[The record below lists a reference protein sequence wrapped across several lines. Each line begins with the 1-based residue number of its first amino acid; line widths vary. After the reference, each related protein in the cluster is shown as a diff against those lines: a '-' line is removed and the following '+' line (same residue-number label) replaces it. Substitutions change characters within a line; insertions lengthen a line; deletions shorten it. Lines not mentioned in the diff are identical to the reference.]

1 MSAPTHTTAA
11 RPFDFATA
19 SEALV
24 DAAARAGACI
34 MQHYAQGV
42 VVERKRDASPVTEAD
57 RDAEAIILEA
67 LHRLAPSVSVVSEE
81 AAADRTLPLPDRFF
95 LVDPLDGTKE
105 FINKRSDFTV
115 NIALIEDGVPRFGL
129 VYAPAKRLLALT
141 PKEGLAV
148 EAELEPSKAGAR
160 LAELSCRPL
169 QARLPGGEGLVAVVS
184 HSHLDPGTEAFL
196 AKLKIAARSSAGSSL
211 KLLMLARG
219 DADVYPRLAPTMEWD
234 IAAGHA
240 VLAAAGGAVV
250 DEEGQP
256 LRYGKTAQ
264 GLRNPS
270 FIAWGLREAS
280 A

>member
-169 QARLPGGEGLVAVVS
+169 QARLPGGEGLVAVDGEEVVEGR
-184 HSHLDPGTEAFL
+184 LRRYYMLTEIGHHAL
-196 AKLKIAARSSAGSSL
+196 ALETHRWQANVEAANR
-211 KLLMLARG
+211 
-219 DADVYPRLAPTMEWD
+219 
-234 IAAGHA
+234 
-240 VLAAAGGAVV
+240 VLAAH
-250 DEEGQP
+250 P
-256 LRYGKTAQ
+256 LQ
-264 GLRNPS
+264 GRL
-270 FIAWGLREAS
+270 A
-280 A
+280 